1 MSRAGA
7 GIAPARQHVVHQ
19 GSRSF
24 TCSARRLLTAVPSP
38 WNRSQLRP
46 WHDSSPFAVI
56 IRMDRALVERNLA
69 LAETHVAK
77 SERIVAEQRRLVAE
91 LERDGHSVELART
104 LLTSYEQTLLL
115 HVADRERLRGL
126 LAGER

>member
-1 MSRAGA
+1 
-7 GIAPARQHVVHQ
+7 
-19 GSRSF
+19 
-24 TCSARRLLTAVPSP
+24 
-38 WNRSQLRP
+38 
-46 WHDSSPFAVI
+46 
-56 IRMDRALVERNLA
+56 MDRALVERNLA

-115 HVADRERLRGL
+115 HAADRERLRGL
-126 LAGER
+126 LAGKR